1 MPWAAAGPNCL
12 PGTGPP
18 SPRKFAENWP
28 AGARPRQV
36 GGVTTLRH
44 IDALLGTTWV
54 WDEETDEERLAVDDL
69 RAEVD
74 AMLDALVF
82 DQG

>member
-1 MPWAAAGPNCL
+1 M
-12 PGTGPP
+12 
-18 SPRKFAENWP
+18 
-28 AGARPRQV
+28 
-36 GGVTTLRH
+36 TTLRH

-54 WDEETDEERLAVDDL
+54 WDEETDEERLVVDDL